1 MQAIHVRRGA
11 AVLVVEDEAR
21 DIQRIGA
28 YRGGGSIGDQP
39 IWHGRIF
46 IERLN
51 DRGWG
56 QVPIL
61 PGLGSQ
67 RFTSE
72 QDALAAALA
81 HGREYVDG
89 ILPR

>member
-1 MQAIHVRRGA
+1 MRREIYKEL
-11 AVLVVEDEAR
+11 VLTAEA
-21 DIQRIGA
+21 DQ
-28 YRGGGSIGDQP
+28 IGDQP

-56 QVPIL
+56 RVPIL